1 VTFSISRRECLG
13 AIAGSAALSVV
24 PAKLTAA
31 AGSTDFYVV
40 TSDSAASQEFLSALT
55 NKPQLSHVPFS
66 LDTYPAF
73 SAFIDDVADC
83 VLVGLADEA
92 SSVII
97 ESKLNDRGR
106 SLARVQYVDSK
117 TANSRRIRQAALDTL
132 QTALSS
138 GRGAPAPVDGQAGA
152 SALAA
157 FYAWI

>member
-1 VTFSISRRECLG
+1 MTMSISRRECLG

-40 TSDSAASQEFLSALT
+40 TSGSAAAEDFLSALVL
-55 NKPQLSHVPFS
+55 KPQLSHVRFS

-73 SAFIDDVADC
+73 SEFVDSVSDC
-83 VLVGLADEA
+83 VLVGLVDEA

-97 ESKLNDRGR
+97 ESKLNDRGH
-106 SLARVQYVDSK
+106 SMARVQYIESN
-117 TANSRRIRQAALDTL
+117 TRNAREIRQAALDTL
-132 QTALSS
+132 QTALAS
-138 GRGAPAPVDGQAGA
+138 GRGEPAPVTGRAGA
-152 SALAA
+152 TALAS